1 MIMIRLLNEE
11 MIIIMS
17 LHAEEMIR
25 TLITQKANEKATL
38 DYKVEEYG
46 SRKRKDEVLKDT
58 IAMLNSIEALKE
70 DKYVILGVSD
80 NKHLVGLKTDMRDDN
95 EYQAIFDSINP
106 RPSIETG
113 TIEIE
118 DKLVGYIYI
127 KKENNEWPYEIGT
140 DTDKYTSGTSFIRIG
155 STTSRMTQQQRDE
168 LTLKKYES
176 NGIHHPL
183 FQEIEKQN
191 IIKDKVSYT
200 DERNEGIARL
210 NPSLNNGKYTLGK
223 GLNEFVFK
231 IEVPANDIA
240 RIYNDS
246 GIKVARMKDDY
257 KLWNELEKIDFKD
270 LDFTN
275 RIAECTYKDL
285 VYVVN
290 NKGGEMVWK
299 VTQADSEYHGREKDY
314 IIFEWKILT

>member
-1 MIMIRLLNEE
+1 
-11 MIIIMS
+11 MS
-17 LHAEEMIR
+17 LPAEEMIR

-46 SRKRKDEVLKDT
+46 PGKRKDEVLKDT

-70 DKYVILGVSD
+70 DKYIILGVSD

-118 DKLVGYIYI
+118 DKLIGYINI
-127 KKENNEWPYEIGT
+127 KKENNEWPYEIGK

-155 STTSRMTQQQRDE
+155 STTSRMNQQQRDE

-191 IIKDKVSYT
+191 IIKDKISYT
-200 DERNEGIARL
+200 DERNEGVARL
-210 NPSLNNGKYTLGK
+210 NPSLNNGKYTLGN
-223 GLNEFVFK
+223 GLNEFVLMF
-231 IEVPANDIA
+231 EVAGNDKA
-240 RIYNDS
+240 RIYNDNM
-246 GIKVARMKDDY
+246 IKVSRIKGEIS
-257 KLWNELEKIDFKD
+257 LWNEVDKIKLGK
-270 LDFTN
+270 LDFSN
-275 RIAECTYKDL
+275 RIAECTYDDL
-285 VYVVN
+285 VYIVN
-290 NKGGEMVWK
+290 NKGAKMLLK
-299 VTQADSEYHGREKDY
+299 VTQADSESHGRSEDN
-314 IIFEWKILT
+314 IVFEWKILT

>member
-1 MIMIRLLNEE
+1 
-11 MIIIMS
+11 MS
-17 LHAEEMIR
+17 LHTEKMIR
-25 TLITQKANEKATL
+25 HIINQRLNEKATL
-38 DYKVEEYG
+38 DYKVQEY
-46 SRKRKDEVLKDT
+46 SAKKFKDEALKDV
-58 IAMLNSIEALKE
+58 IAMLNSKEALAE
-70 DKYVILGVSD
+70 DKYIIFGVNDKKMLLGLNSEF
-80 NKHLVGLKTDMRDDN
+80 RDDN
-95 EYQAIFDSINP
+95 EYQAIFNNINP

-127 KKENNEWPYEIGT
+127 KKENNEWPYEIGK
-140 DTDKYTSGTSFIRIG
+140 DTDKYTSSTSFIRIG

-231 IEVPANDIA
+231 IEVPANDIV